1 MWNSYKAKAIFTPFF
16 SFKHML
22 WSLKWISVMRL
33 EKKNIPVFSEYAKDL
48 EGQVKEWYV

>member
-1 MWNSYKAKAIFTPFF
+1 
-16 SFKHML
+16 ML

-33 EKKNIPVFSEYAKDL
+33 EKKNIPVFSEYVKDL